1 MEKLIY
7 GETDVYYVGLKEG
20 DTCPNCGGEFRLIPF
35 FAGDVSC
42 VHKKLDPSVMDDKT
56 IATKEFGKWVKCWG
70 GYCSHCAETFHNDF
84 GRLKTS
90 ALNNIK
96 KLCIFMFTAIAGF
109 LGFVFTE
116 FIPFQYVTFI
126 GLFGILPFTF
136 LTIADL
142 TAYLAK
148 KPYVEPTME
157 ELEQNLV
164 YACNGRM
171 NRNMVISL
179 LGKDQFFIPK
189 DALIEE
195 AKNPEEE

>member
-1 MEKLIY
+1 MERLIY
-7 GETDVYYVGLKEG
+7 GDADLYYVDLKEG
-20 DTCPNCGGEFRLIPF
+20 DVCPNCGKELRPIPF
-35 FAGDVSC
+35 FGGDISC
-42 VHKKLDPSVMDDKT
+42 VHKKLDRSVMDDKKIET
-56 IATKEFGKWVKCWG
+56 TTYGNWVKCWG

-84 GRLKTS
+84 GRLKMS
-90 ALNNIK
+90 ALSSLK
-96 KLCIFMFTAIAGF
+96 KLCIFMFTALAGF

-116 FIPFQYVTFI
+116 IVPFQFI
-126 GLFGILPFTF
+126 MFVGMFGILPFTF
-136 LTIADL
+136 LFIADL